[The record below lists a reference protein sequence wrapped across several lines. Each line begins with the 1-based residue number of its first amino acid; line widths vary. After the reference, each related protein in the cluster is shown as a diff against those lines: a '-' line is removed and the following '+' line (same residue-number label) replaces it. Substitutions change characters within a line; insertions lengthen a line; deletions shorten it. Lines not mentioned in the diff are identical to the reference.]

1 MCIQVLILPGRQIKC
16 TTRTVRSN
24 CNPLFNQSFE
34 LDVSSLN
41 LNKAEISLMVRD
53 RPEQSRYERCVTRSV
68 TLGQAKISLAELGE
82 LNNRRLVRWCLL
94 EDESS
99 VGSPHSDIM
108 VMLLS
113 YRSNDSF
120 IVNRNKKRDIFP

>member
-1 MCIQVLILPGRQIKC
+1 MWRQQLFSNLYIPQVIILPGRQIKC
-16 TTRTVRSN
+16 TTRTISSN

-34 LDVSSLN
+34 VDTSGLN
-41 LNKAEISLMVRD
+41 LNKTEILLVVRD

-68 TLGQAKISLAELGE
+68 TLGRATISLAELQE

-99 VGSPHSDIM
+99 VLASPHSGIT
-108 VMLLS
+108 V
-113 YRSNDSF
+113 
-120 IVNRNKKRDIFP
+120 